1 MSVLSCAAL
10 AVTVSSLA
18 CMSSRNSLQTRPQRS
33 SLEVKPEPIRP
44 SPDRNRKVRPS
55 FRRRLQYYYWRLLRL
70 SGPPEAIARGLA
82 CGVFAGLF
90 PLFGLQT
97 ILGICLALIFRG
109 NKIIAAAGTWVSN
122 PLTYVPIYAFNFHL
136 GKWLLQKN
144 SLTDIS
150 LGSWQEFKVLGS
162 EIIWTLFV
170 GCFTVGM
177 VGGICSYFLGLTLI
191 RRVRASYRSRRRHQR

>member
-1 MSVLSCAAL
+1 M
-10 AVTVSSLA
+10 
-18 CMSSRNSLQTRPQRS
+18 SRNSLQTRPQCS
-33 SLEVKPEPIRP
+33 SLEVKPAPIRP
-44 SPDRNRKVRPS
+44 SPDRNRQVRQS
-55 FRRRLQYYYWRLLRL
+55 FRRRLQYCYWRLIRL
-70 SGPPEAIARGLA
+70 QGPPEAIARGLA

-97 ILGICLALIFRG
+97 ILGLCLALIFRG

-144 SLTDIS
+144 SLTDIN
-150 LGSWQEFKVLGS
+150 LETWQQFKALGS

-170 GCFTVGM
+170 GCFTVGS
-177 VGGICSYFLGLTLI
+177 VGAIVSYILGLTLI
-191 RRVRASYRSRRRHQR
+191 RRVRASYRRSRRQRQR